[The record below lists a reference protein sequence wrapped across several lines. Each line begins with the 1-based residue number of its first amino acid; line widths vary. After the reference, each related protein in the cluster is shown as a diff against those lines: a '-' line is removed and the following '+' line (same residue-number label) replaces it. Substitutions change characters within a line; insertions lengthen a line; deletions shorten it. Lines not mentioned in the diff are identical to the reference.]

1 MNMHENKTL
10 HRIVDTNARSKSMS
24 GISKEKCDML
34 LAIASLDRPI
44 KQEIWDKVSTSHQR
58 GSRHLL
64 ELTKQGYVTES
75 GSKSLHNRK
84 EFTTYK
90 LTELGEYTAIRLLG
104 LERATA

>member
-1 MNMHENKTL
+1 MHENKVL

-24 GISKEKCDML
+24 GISKEKCDMI

-44 KQEIWDKVSTSHQR
+44 KQEIWDKVKTNPQQGGR
-58 GSRHLL
+58 NILG
-64 ELTKQGYVTES
+64 LTQDGYVMKAGT
-75 GSKSLHNRK
+75 KKLHNSK